1 MIDYGQYLNISFIFD
16 SATGPG
22 MELLLNGSQISTS
35 LEIDPDNNL
44 ILSYLVQGLSNT
56 GGVYTLRRNADEREC
71 MSI

>member
-16 SATGPG
+16 SATGLG
-22 MELLLNGSQISTS
+22 MELLLNGSQISNS
-35 LEIDPDNNL
+35 PEIDPDNNL